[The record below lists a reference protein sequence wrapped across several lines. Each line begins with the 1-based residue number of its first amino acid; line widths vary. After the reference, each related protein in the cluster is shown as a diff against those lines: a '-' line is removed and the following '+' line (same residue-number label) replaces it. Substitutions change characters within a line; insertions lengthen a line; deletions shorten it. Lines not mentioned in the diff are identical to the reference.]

1 VEGPYVARV
10 PAGVPHTFLN
20 VGTEPFNLIAVFPN
34 KHLSYN
40 ELGKNP
46 LVKPAK

>member
-10 PAGVPHTFLN
+10 PAGVPHTFRN
-20 VGTEPFNLIAVFPN
+20 AGTEPFNLIAVFPD
-34 KHLSYN
+34 KHLSYK

-46 LVKPAK
+46 LLKPGK